1 MGVKTKM
8 KKCWEYLGLKK
19 TSWNPY
25 GNRKYNQYSII
36 AKTRVEKGLGK
47 FETKYLLQI
56 QHDYTQ
62 YKKESWKTLKQ
73 LKSSLRKLDTLT
85 ELGEKYLKK
94 VV

>member
-1 MGVKTKM
+1 M

-25 GNRKYNQYSII
+25 GYREYIQYTII
-36 AKTRVEKGLGK
+36 AKQRVEAGLGK
-47 FETKYLLQI
+47 FETRYLLQM

-73 LKSSLRKLDTLT
+73 LKSSLRKLDELS
-85 ELGEKYLKK
+85 ELGNKYLKK
-94 VV
+94 VI